1 MKLKALAVSSL
12 FLSLNLHAE
21 VTLNLPDNF
30 RLLAVNEQDAA
41 KGWDSFFKSSDDSIT
56 LKNGQN
62 QIIYQ
67 IDKYFYR
74 GDTQSARYRSVPYI
88 VTFTASDQTLNLE
101 LPNFADETHARAF
114 KSDDISLQDNSDQT
128 INFKHDQLKLD
139 GFSVN
144 HDYHDYAKTYNVN
157 HGPAALT
164 ASAVATAA
172 LKTTAKM
179 STANVETS
187 KIESVNASSVQ
198 ASEQLKHWF
207 LQADEKTKKEFLSWA
222 VSNL

>member
-1 MKLKALAVSSL
+1 MKLKAIAISSL
-12 FLSLNLHAE
+12 LLSLNSHAD

-41 KGWDSFFKSSDDSIT
+41 KGWDNLFKSSDDAIT
-56 LKNGQN
+56 LKNGEN

-74 GDTQSARYRSVPYI
+74 GDTQSVRYRSNPYI
-88 VTFTASDQTLNLE
+88 VTFTASDKTLNLT
-101 LPNFADETHARAF
+101 LPNFSDETHARAF
-114 KSDDISLQDNSDQT
+114 KSDDLSLQDSNEQLVV
-128 INFKHDQLKLD
+128 FKHDQLKLD
-139 GFSVN
+139 GFSVS
-144 HDYHDYAKTYNVN
+144 HDYHDYAKRYNAQ
-157 HGPAALT
+157 HGEAALT
-164 ASAVATAA
+164 TSTAA
-172 LKTTAKM
+172 AMVTKEKTTS
-179 STANVETS
+179 STVNPT
-187 KIESVNASSVQ
+187 ESNQSVSDQ